1 MTNNHTDEITQVR
14 NYMSVIMDTMRAVI
28 KAVNPLL
35 RAMVKAVARL
45 GRALK
50 AYREARERERMQTY
64 TVGVRVH
71 PYVDTDRTY
80 YGIAPQVMDRRPAV
94 SHRLNY

>member
-1 MTNNHTDEITQVR
+1 MTNNHTDGITKMR
-14 NYMSVIMDTMRAVI
+14 SFTSVITDAMRAVI

-50 AYREARERERMQTY
+50 AYRESRERERVQTY
-64 TVGVRVH
+64 TVGVRVQ
-71 PYVDTDRTY
+71 PYVHGNLTLYTMP
-80 YGIAPQVMDRRPAV
+80 PQVTDRRPAV